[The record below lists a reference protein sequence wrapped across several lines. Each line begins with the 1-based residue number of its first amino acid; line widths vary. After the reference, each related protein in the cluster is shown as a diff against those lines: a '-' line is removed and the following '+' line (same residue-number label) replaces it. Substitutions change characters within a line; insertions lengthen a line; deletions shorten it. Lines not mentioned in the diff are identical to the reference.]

1 MKNNYSIS
9 KQMYEDLIK
18 AYIQVA
24 PHSWTQKD
32 AFEKTVK
39 QPAPRFYVS
48 PKQAAQIISPMLRGD
63 FSKVDSMLPN
73 RRRMYY
79 CLYNRVVEMSEGWQ
93 FVNKSLSYIMQ
104 YAVVTPAPEFFI
116 SCTHMTKIRTFLKL
130 GHIDEEGRV
139 RPTPVS
145 KMAYQRMVEKR
156 KKMKELKK
164 TLQMEG
170 LVPAL

>member
-32 AFEKTVK
+32 AFKKTVK

-79 CLYNRVVEMSEGWQ
+79 CLYNRVVEMSERWQ

-116 SCTHMTKIRTFLKL
+116 SCNQMTNIRTYLKL
-130 GHIDEEGRV
+130 GHITDEGKLV
-139 RPTPVS
+139 VTPARARS
-145 KMAYQRMVEKR
+145 YEKLVEKR
-156 KKMKELKK
+156 RRMKELKK

>member
-1 MKNNYSIS
+1 
-9 KQMYEDLIK
+9 
-18 AYIQVA
+18 
-24 PHSWTQKD
+24 
-32 AFEKTVK
+32 
-39 QPAPRFYVS
+39 
-48 PKQAAQIISPMLRGD
+48 
-63 FSKVDSMLPN
+63 
-73 RRRMYY
+73 MYY

-130 GHIDEEGRV
+130 GHIDEEGRI
-139 RPTPVS
+139 RPTLVS